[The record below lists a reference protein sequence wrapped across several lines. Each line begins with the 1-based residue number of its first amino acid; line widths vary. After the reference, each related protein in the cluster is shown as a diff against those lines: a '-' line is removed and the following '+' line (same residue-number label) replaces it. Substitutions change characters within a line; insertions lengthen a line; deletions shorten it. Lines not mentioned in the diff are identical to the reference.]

1 MRTAV
6 HEVDTR
12 ATKILQ
18 QQEATIVQAEIR
30 IEETATDDVTME
42 ARPGTPDAPIEA
54 RDEQADIA
62 DATVAAPTEPI
73 TLGPTIAS
81 SSQQVT
87 SHEPILNQ
95 PITLLI
101 YLAPKTN
108 SDISTGLQY
117 FRFALL

>member
-1 MRTAV
+1 M
-6 HEVDTR
+6 
-12 ATKILQ
+12 
-18 QQEATIVQAEIR
+18 
-30 IEETATDDVTME
+30 TME

-54 RDEQADIA
+54 CDEQADIA
-62 DATVAAPTEPI
+62 DATVAATTEPI
-73 TLGPTIAS
+73 TLGLTIAS

-108 SDISTGLQY
+108 SDIPTELQH
-117 FRFALL
+117 FRFALLRPGINGSDCPRSEGTTTTAAN

>member
-1 MRTAV
+1 
-6 HEVDTR
+6 
-12 ATKILQ
+12 
-18 QQEATIVQAEIR
+18 
-30 IEETATDDVTME
+30 ME
-42 ARPGTPDAPIEA
+42 AQPRTPEAPIET

-62 DATVAAPTEPI
+62 DATVAAPIEPI
-73 TLGPTIAS
+73 TLGSTIAS

-95 PITLLI
+95 PITPSI